1 MNRNTESHFSLTPT
15 VNIGRSKFDRSFDMK
30 TTFNTGDLIPVYCSD
45 VLPGDSIRMR
55 MSEIVRMQTPI
66 APVMDNAY
74 LDTYFFFVPNRL
86 IWDHFKAFMGEN
98 DTTPWTQTN
107 EYQIPQIIAPDTGWK
122 KGSLADYFGYKTK
135 VGGYKAS
142 ALPFRAYVK
151 IWNDWFRDENLKN
164 PCYMSTGDADI
175 HGTDKTDLGALYD
188 YVVDTEKG
196 AAPCKAAK
204 LHDYFTSC
212 LPGAQKGTA
221 VNIPLGS
228 RAPINWTGED
238 PYTSGTAPATA
249 MEDLQF
255 RMAYQGTSVG
265 SGLGNSLF
273 YGVSEDGA
281 TSTAFPANK
290 YSGLYADLTN
300 AVGATVNQLRQAF
313 AIQKYYE
320 KDALYGTR
328 YIESVRAH
336 FGVINPDFR
345 VQRSEYLGGK
355 RIPININ
362 QVIQT
367 DATGNGIR
375 PTYTDPDNPSPS
387 TLTWETVDKTPQG
400 NAAAYSV
407 TQDANGDLFNHSF
420 TEHGWIIGL
429 AVVRTDHGYQQG
441 LNKMF
446 IRKNKFDFYTP
457 EFANLGNMAVLGKEI
472 YLDGTSADDEVFGY
486 QEAWAD
492 YRYQPN
498 IVTGEMRSDYDLSL
512 DIWHWAD
519 DYSSRP
525 YLDSDWIDEPKENV
539 ERTLAVQDQDQFF
552 GDFYFGAIWTR
563 PMPLYSIPGL
573 IDHH

>member
-30 TTFNTGDLIPVYCSD
+30 TTFNTGDLIPIYCSD
-45 VLPGDSIRMR
+45 VLPGDSIKMR

-66 APVMDNAY
+66 APVMDNGY

-98 DTTPWTQTN
+98 DTAPWTQTN
-107 EYQIPQIIAPDTGWK
+107 EYTIPQIIAPATGWK
-122 KGSLADYFGYKTK
+122 KGSLADYFGYQTK
-135 VGGYKAS
+135 IGSYKAS

-175 HGTDKTDLGALYD
+175 QGTDKTDLGALYD
-188 YVVDTEKG
+188 YVTDTEKG

-221 VNIPLGS
+221 VRIPLGS
-228 RAPINWTGED
+228 RAPIVGGNVESAGIPSGFTVDSNLIDKNLGFGYNLASAGNDFLFDKDTGAVM
-238 PYTSGTAPATA
+238 SATKVIGL
-249 MEDLQF
+249 ETDL
-255 RMAYQGTSVG
+255 S
-265 SGLGNSLF
+265 
-273 YGVSEDGA
+273 
-281 TSTAFPANK
+281 
-290 YSGLYADLTN
+290 N

-320 KDALYGTR
+320 KDALFGSR

-336 FGVINPDFR
+336 FGVVNPDFR

-375 PTYTDPDNPSPS
+375 PTYVDPENPSPA
-387 TLTWETVDKTPQG
+387 TLTWESIDKTPQG

-407 TQDANGDLFNHSF
+407 TQDSNSDLFNHSF

-446 IRKNKFDFYTP
+446 IRKKKFDFYTP
-457 EFANLGNMAVLGKEI
+457 EFANLGNVGVLNKEI
-472 YLDGTSADDEVFGY
+472 YLDGTSADEEVFGY

-498 IVTGEMRSDYDLSL
+498 IVTGEMRSNYDLSL

-519 DYSSRP
+519 DYSTRP

>member
-30 TTFNTGDLIPVYCSD
+30 TTFNTGDLIPIYCSD
-45 VLPGDSIRMR
+45 VLPGDSIKMR

-74 LDTYFFFVPNRL
+74 MDTYFFFVPNRL

-98 DTTPWTQTN
+98 DTAPWTQTN
-107 EYQIPQIIAPDTGWK
+107 EYTIPQIVAPETGWK
-122 KGSLADYFGYKTK
+122 KGSLADYFGFPTK
-135 VGGYKAS
+135 IGSYKAS

-175 HGTDKTDLGALYD
+175 QGTDKTDLGSDYD
-188 YVVDTEKG
+188 YVTDTEKG

-228 RAPINWTGED
+228 VAPIIA
-238 PYTSGTAPATA
+238 GTYINRNGVEEPNSAATNHQLE
-249 MEDLQF
+249 M
-255 RMAYQGTSVG
+255 Y
-265 SGLGNSLF
+265 
-273 YGVSEDGA
+273 
-281 TSTAFPANK
+281 
-290 YSGLYADLTN
+290 YSGGSLTPLYINDNNEADDIPAPSGYSLQADLSN

-320 KDALYGTR
+320 KDALYGSR

-336 FGVINPDFR
+336 FGVVNPDFR

-355 RIPININ
+355 RVPININ

-367 DATGNGIR
+367 DASGNGIK

-387 TLTWETVDKTPQG
+387 TLTWESVDKTPQG

-407 TQDANGDLFNHSF
+407 TQDASDDLFNHSF
-420 TEHGWIIGL
+420 TEHGWVIGL
-429 AVVRTDHGYQQG
+429 AVIRTDHGYQQG
-441 LNKMF
+441 LNKMY
-446 IRKNKFDFYTP
+446 IRKNKFDLYTP
-457 EFANLGNMAVLGKEI
+457 EFANLGNVGVLNKEI
-472 YLDGTSADDEVFGY
+472 YLDGSDQDEEVFGY

-498 IVTGEMRSDYDLSL
+498 IVTGEMRSNYDLSL

-525 YLDSDWIDEPKENV
+525 YLDSDWIDEPTENV